1 MTRVVFLELAEEE
14 MLEAATYYENQA
26 PGLGE
31 DFLAQVQ
38 HAVDLIAQNPRSGG
52 IMRGDIRRRL
62 VPRFPFGILY
72 HIYPVE
78 IVASGDRRRSCHA
91 SPEAPRVLAESKD
104 PGMTFTC

>member
-1 MTRVVFLELAEEE
+1 VTRIVFLELAEEE

-38 HAVDLIAQNPRSGG
+38 RAVDQIAENPWSGG
-52 IMRGDIRRRL
+52 IMRGDIRRAL

-72 HIYPVE
+72 HIDPTE
-78 IVASGDRRRSCHA
+78 IVVIAVMHLRRR
-91 SPEAPRVLAESKD
+91 
-104 PGMTFTC
+104 PGYWRDREITG